1 MKLHIENINKIKTA
15 DIKLNGLTIIA
26 GENDT
31 GKSTV
36 SKMLFSTIKA
46 LANTRYQDVHSTDE
60 KLDKHISSLYKRL
73 KSSKILSDHVLKVSE
88 LFPSPIELKKKVQS
102 FSSDYDTL
110 SSFIDEKIDF
120 IKSSSDISPRIKEL
134 TTRDLD
140 NIRLLYNPN
149 RPAQIATE
157 LRYFIESEFMNRM
170 TPKSNYTS
178 FVELSLEDDEH
189 SISYYIEN
197 NDLKKVHCVMGEEF
211 QDATYVESPLYLHM
225 NEVLCNTSD
234 YREAVNQKGVLR
246 PMLPI
251 HIKDFSDKMN
261 SLKFGKNLFDEG
273 AEQKVVSVT
282 GGEFVYNEQSKSIVF
297 KKNGET
303 FSPINVASG
312 LKSFGVLQILLQ
324 TNAIHAEAPLLWDE
338 PENHLHP
345 GWQVEFA
352 KIIVDLMK
360 NRGIPMVI
368 STHSPY
374 FIQAVRYY
382 AAFYDVE
389 NAVNYYL
396 AEEGTDG
403 MSVIE
408 EVTTDLNRVFT
419 KLAQPLDKIMNISE
433 AYKQKQK

>member
-15 DIKLNGLTIIA
+15 DIKFNGLTIIA

-36 SKMLFSTIKA
+36 SKILFSTIKA
-46 LANTRYQDVHSTDE
+46 LASTRYQDAHSTDE

-73 KSSKILSDHVLKVSE
+73 KSSKILSDKNPKVSE
-88 LFPSPIELKKKVQS
+88 LFPSPMELKKKVQ
-102 FSSDYDTL
+102 FLSSDYVTL
-110 SSFIDEKIDF
+110 SGFIDEKIHF
-120 IKSSSDISPRIKEL
+120 IKSASDISPRIKDL
-134 TTRDLD
+134 MTRDLD
-140 NIRLLYNPN
+140 NIRLLYNPK

-170 TPKSNYTS
+170 SPKSNCTS
-178 FVELSLEDDEH
+178 FVEFSLEDGEH
-189 SISYYIEN
+189 DISYYIDN
-197 NDLKKVHCVMGEEF
+197 NNLTKVHCTMKEDLS
-211 QDATYVESPLYLHM
+211 DATYVESPLYLHM

-234 YREAVNQKGVLR
+234 YREAVNNKVVLR
-246 PMLPI
+246 PMLPL

-261 SLKFGKNLFDEG
+261 SLKFGKNLFNEG

-282 GGEFVYNEQSKSIVF
+282 GGEFVYDEQSKSIVF
-297 KKNGET
+297 KKNGKT

-352 KIIVDLMK
+352 KILVDLMK
-360 NRGIPMVI
+360 NRGIPIVI

-382 AAFYDVE
+382 ATFYDVE

-396 AEEGTDG
+396 AEEGADG

-408 EVTTDLNRVFT
+408 EVTGNLNRIFA

-433 AYKQKQK
+433 AYRQRQK